1 MSLDKEEE
9 ENHVTHQKGSPALVT
24 QCTRNLALKKNNNTN
39 PDHVLI
45 TVYGT
50 E

>member
-1 MSLDKEEE
+1 MSLEKEEE
-9 ENHVTHQKGSPALVT
+9 ENHVEHQKGSPALVT
-24 QCTRNLALKKNNNTN
+24 QCTRNLALKNDTN
-39 PDHVLI
+39 PDHILI